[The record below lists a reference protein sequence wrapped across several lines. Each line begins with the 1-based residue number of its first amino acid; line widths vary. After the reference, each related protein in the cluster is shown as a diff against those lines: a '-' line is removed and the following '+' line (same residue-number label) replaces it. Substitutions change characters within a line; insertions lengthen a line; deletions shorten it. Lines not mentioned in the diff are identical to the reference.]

1 MIQVYLSPFLVT
13 QSFSLLLPSPL
24 QEVEVIHS
32 RVSVLCGLG
41 TATAAEE
48 SVCEWF
54 CSVYGCAARSPLS
67 AVTQS
72 CVSPQPNVPCTDNVA
87 FDMERLTRGQPA
99 SRRSA
104 LGDFGTDS
112 SLSLEPLRT
121 SGMSQLPQDG
131 ELTPRSGE
139 INIAVTSKCPL
150 APSTVL
156 RLPWCV
162 CVCVCPSVLQGPV
175 MDVPAGTKVTSVSL
189 QEAYA
194 PYWNQ

>member
-1 MIQVYLSPFLVT
+1 M
-13 QSFSLLLPSPL
+13 
-24 QEVEVIHS
+24 
-32 RVSVLCGLG
+32 
-41 TATAAEE
+41 
-48 SVCEWF
+48 
-54 CSVYGCAARSPLS
+54 
-67 AVTQS
+67 
-72 CVSPQPNVPCTDNVA
+72 PCTDNVA
-87 FDMERLTRGQPA
+87 FDMERLTRGQPP

-150 APSTVL
+150 APGTIGG
-156 RLPWCV
+156 V
-162 CVCVCPSVLQGPV
+162 CVCVCPSVLQGPG
-175 MDVPAGTKVTSVSL
+175 DGCPCRDKGDLTVSL

-194 PYWNQ
+194 PY

>member
-1 MIQVYLSPFLVT
+1 MYRF
-13 QSFSLLLPSPL
+13 
-24 QEVEVIHS
+24 
-32 RVSVLCGLG
+32 
-41 TATAAEE
+41 
-48 SVCEWF
+48 
-54 CSVYGCAARSPLS
+54 AARSTFTT
-67 AVTQS
+67 VTWS
-72 CVSPQPNVPCTDNVA
+72 CVFPQPNVPCTDNVA

-162 CVCVCPSVLQGPV
+162 CPSVLQGPG
-175 MDVPAGTKVTSVSL
+175 DGCPCRDKGDLSVSARGICSL
-189 QEAYA
+189 LEPIALGMTVPTLPLLMVYPFRSA
-194 PYWNQ
+194 CKEPWMN